1 MVALFPETLTK
12 LQVTYLYKHG
22 HASKCMI
29 PIGNI
34 LLRMAWYCRLNR
46 KMSSQF
52 AYYNSRI
59 DIDEKL
65 GKLAPHKGELL

>member
-12 LQVTYLYKHG
+12 LQVTYLCKHG
-22 HASKCMI
+22 HVSQCTI
-29 PIGNI
+29 PIDSI

-52 AYYNSRI
+52 AYYNARI
-59 DIDEKL
+59 DIDET
-65 GKLAPHKGELL
+65 